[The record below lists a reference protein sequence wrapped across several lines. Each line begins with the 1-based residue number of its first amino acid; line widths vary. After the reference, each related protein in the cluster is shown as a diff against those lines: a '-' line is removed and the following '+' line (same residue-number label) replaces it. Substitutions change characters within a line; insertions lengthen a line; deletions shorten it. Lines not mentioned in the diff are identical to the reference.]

1 MYNQSI
7 VLTHS
12 LMKLMEM
19 EESPLSQVRI
29 NKGGVVEISSPRALG
44 ERNADGIPSGGY
56 TWESPD
62 WINLTSFQAR
72 GTAHAGVFEKYL
84 LYVEQLFSLQSVVL
98 CT

>member
-1 MYNQSI
+1 MYNQLI

-19 EESPLSQVRI
+19 EDSPLSQVRI
-29 NKGGVVEISSPRALG
+29 NKGVVEISSPIPLG

-56 TWESPD
+56 TWEGPD